1 MVNHC
6 ESEQFRK
13 LFERSR
19 ELLSVNSFS
28 SEEDTRTRTIVGI
41 NLNGPFRQRG
51 IYRLSEV
58 LSGQTS
64 KYTLIQDTANGLPLI
79 RGAVIENEAVTKTV
93 GSSSLRGMKM
103 AVDLMRGFTSCER
116 YLSVNEER

>member
-1 MVNHC
+1 MANNC

-51 IYRLSEV
+51 MYRFSEDLSEQ
-58 LSGQTS
+58 GS
-64 KYTLIQDTANGLPLI
+64 KYTLVQDTVNGEPLI
-79 RGAVIENEAVTKTV
+79 RAAVIKDEVVTKTV
-93 GSSSLRGMKM
+93 GSSCLRGMKM
-103 AVDLMRGFTSCER
+103 AVDLMIGFISCER
-116 YLSVNEER
+116 YLSIKEE